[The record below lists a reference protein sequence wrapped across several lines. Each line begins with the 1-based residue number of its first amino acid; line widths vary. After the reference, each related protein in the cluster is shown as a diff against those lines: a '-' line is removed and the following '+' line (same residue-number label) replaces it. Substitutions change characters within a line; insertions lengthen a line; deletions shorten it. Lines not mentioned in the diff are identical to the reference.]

1 MGTLDR
7 VTQKVLVGTRESTWP
22 SIGTFPTKE
31 SGSRAAEERTT
42 RTRVSCAG
50 PAFDRL
56 LALCDK
62 GLLSGAPREEFLR
75 ERERIRQEIET
86 RAWNE
91 KIQSYAST
99 LDGEGMDATLLRIP
113 WYGFERADSK
123 RMKLTYRRV
132 CEQLGS
138 GDGLAVSI
146 ST

>member
-1 MGTLDR
+1 MCWT
-7 VTQKVLVGTRESTWP
+7 
-22 SIGTFPTKE
+22 
-31 SGSRAAEERTT
+31 
-42 RTRVSCAG
+42 
-50 PAFDRL
+50 AFDRL

-62 GLLSGAPREEFLR
+62 GLLGGAPREEFLR
-75 ERERIRQEIET
+75 ESERIRREIET

-113 WYGFERADSK
+113 WYGFESADSK

-138 GDGLAVSI
+138 GDGLLYRYPRHRRKERSASVAFGQSNI
-146 ST
+146 WRWAEALARSAWSF